1 MITFH
6 FYNCYSG
13 TGKTTIAR
21 RMGKMFH
28 SLGLLPYDDVI
39 ETSVS
44 DFITGY
50 AGQSG
55 KKTKDIFR
63 KARGK
68 VLFVDEAYR
77 LNPTKVC
84 CNY

>member
-1 MITFH
+1 
-6 FYNCYSG
+6 
-13 TGKTTIAR
+13 
-21 RMGKMFH
+21 MGKMFH

-68 VLFVDEAYR
+68 VLFIDEAYR

-84 CNY
+84 CNYLYFIYYCDNSFDMLENIM